1 MARTQRKTKQKKATH
16 PVLFRS
22 ASRNMAYEDWQQHRI
37 EPNGTDIEMAEFLC
51 REIAKRY
58 VTDPHRMRTFVVQS
72 SVDNGKTWQTQR
84 CIQGDQV

>member
-22 ASRNMAYEDWQQHRI
+22 AGRNMAYEDWQQHRI
-37 EPNGTDIEMAEFLC
+37 EPKGTDIETADFLC
-51 REIAKRY
+51 REIAQRY